1 MPAARPTSRLPSAGA
16 RAQRGIS
23 LLFALMALVI
33 MGFGAVALTRS
44 VDTGTLIMGNLSF
57 QQDAV
62 MSSSSAAEQAMVW
75 LDANKSGVSLDNDV
89 ANKGYYASHV
99 DALDVAGNRTSAAK
113 KLPIVN
119 WDGNCLG
126 MTTATYDT
134 CVIVPFRGADVN
146 GNVVQWVIMRLCD
159 ATGPATGGS
168 NLCVRPATS
177 STTTAKE
184 RGELQPGGRLSGA
197 MASPYYRIIVR
208 VQGPRNTTSYTESI
222 VHF

>member
-1 MPAARPTSRLPSAGA
+1 MPARSTFLLRGRRS
-16 RAQRGIS
+16 QRGIS

-44 VDTGTLIMGNLSF
+44 VDTGTMIMGNLSF

-62 MSSSSAAEQAMVW
+62 IASSNAAEQAMAW
-75 LDANKSGVSLDNDV
+75 LDANKAGTGLDKDV
-89 ANKGYYASHV
+89 DDKGYYASHV
-99 DALDVAGNRTSAAK
+99 DTLDVAANRTSGSN

-119 WDGNCLG
+119 WDGDCMGL
-126 MTTATYDT
+126 TTASYGT
-134 CVIVPFRGADVN
+134 CVIVPFTGTPVN
-146 GNVVQWVIMRLCD
+146 GNQVQWVIMRLCD
-159 ATGPATGGS
+159 ATGPATGGT
-168 NLCVRPATS
+168 NLCVRPATA

-197 MASPYYRIIVR
+197 MASPYFRIIVR
-208 VQGPRNTTSYTESI
+208 VQGPRNTVSYTESI